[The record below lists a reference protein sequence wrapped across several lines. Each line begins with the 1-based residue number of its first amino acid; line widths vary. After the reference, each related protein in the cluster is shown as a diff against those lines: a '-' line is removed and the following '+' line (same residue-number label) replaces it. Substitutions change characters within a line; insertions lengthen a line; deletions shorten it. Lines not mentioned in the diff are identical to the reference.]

1 MIIIDYGLGN
11 LASIHNML
19 KQIGS
24 KPVVSDD
31 YSIISNSKDLILPGV
46 GNFEKGIQNLK
57 AKSLDKAIIKAC
69 KNNARLLGICLGM
82 HLLFYKSEEGKS
94 NGLGLVEGEVK
105 KFRFTNNKLKVPHMG
120 WNNVKFS
127 EKSKLNFAYKE
138 KHKFYFAHSF
148 YAVCDKTENQVG
160 TTNYGFNFASSIEK
174 NNIYG
179 VQFHPEK
186 SHNFGKSFLKNFY
199 KY

>member
-1 MIIIDYGLGN
+1 MNVPL
-11 LASIHNML
+11 LFTVLSSL
-19 KQIGS
+19 W
-24 KPVVSDD
+24 
-31 YSIISNSKDLILPGV
+31 LI
-46 GNFEKGIQNLK
+46 
-57 AKSLDKAIIKAC
+57 
-69 KNNARLLGICLGM
+69 M

-105 KFRFTNNKLKVPHMG
+105 KFSFTNNEFKVRHRG

-127 EKSKLNFAYKE
+127 EKSKLNFSYKE

-148 YAVCDKTENQVG
+148 YAVCDKIENQVG

>member
-31 YSIISNSKDLILPGV
+31 YNIISNSKDLILPGV

-105 KFRFTNNKLKVPHMG
+105 KFRFTNNELKVPHMG
-120 WNNVKFS
+120 WNNVNTSNNNLF
-127 EKSKLNFAYKE
+127 KE
-138 KHKFYFAHSF
+138 IENMTRFYFCHSYHF
-148 YAVCDKTENQVG
+148 SSEDRNLNIN
-160 TTNYGFNFASSIEK
+160 TTNYKSDICAAFNFQ
-174 NNIYG
+174 NIYG

-186 SHNFGKSFLKNFY
+186 SYVDGLKLINNFCEIC
-199 KY
+199 